1 MISILVYLDSEHL
14 FALTCYSQPLMPF
27 FAFIINLIINL
38 PILLLPWWLH
48 LWLFFHYTTVRLSE
62 NTSDPVSYTHL
73 TIFKALNIE
82 NTQNTKTDTTT
93 TQYNTTLKDQR
104 PTNYLN
110 NIQKPTHKYF
120 TRNKMAKAEDERKGT
135 LETCS

>member
-1 MISILVYLDSEHL
+1 MCIRDS
-14 FALTCYSQPLMPF
+14 
-27 FAFIINLIINL
+27 
-38 PILLLPWWLH
+38 
-48 LWLFFHYTTVRLSE
+48 
-62 NTSDPVSYTHL
+62 

-93 TQYNTTLKDQR
+93 THNNATLIDQR

-110 NIQKPTHKYF
+110 NIQQPTHKYF
-120 TRNKMAKAEDERKGT
+120 TRNKLAKAEDERTGT